1 MNARAIELFDE
12 LLRAPKRSAERSV
25 TGDDLPDFVL
35 SALAAVVVGAGTF
48 GAVLAT
54 SRGGIQLVYSA
65 LKLPLALLATLVLVV
80 PAFHAISSALER
92 PLAFRGVVALSLA
105 ATARAALLLVAFAP
119 VMWLA
124 LDLGVGYHDGVLLAV
139 ACYAVAGLA
148 ALRLLLHG
156 VGFGARG
163 AVIVAVAAL
172 VVCPVGGQTAWLF
185 RPFFGRPAQV
195 EVPLYRHKESS
206 FLDAVYKSARSSV
219 GIYDAIETS
228 YSREAACEPPF
239 DCARPDGEQRG
250 GKARRR

>member
-25 TGDDLPDFVL
+25 TGDDLPAFVL
-35 SALAAVVVGAGTF
+35 STLAAVVIGAGTF

-54 SRGGIQLVYSA
+54 SRGGVQLLYSA
-65 LKLPLALLATLVLVV
+65 LKLPMALLATLVLVV
-80 PAFHAISSALER
+80 PAFHAIAGALGR

-119 VMWLA
+119 AMWLA

-139 ACYAVAGLA
+139 ACYGVAGLA

-156 VGFGARG
+156 VGFSPRG
-163 AVIVAVAAL
+163 AMIVAVSAL

-185 RPFFGRPAQV
+185 RPFFGRPAQA
-195 EVPLYRHKESS
+195 EVPFLRHKESS
-206 FLDAVYKSARSSV
+206 FLDAVSKSARSSV
-219 GIYDAIETS
+219 GIYDA
-228 YSREAACEPPF
+228 REENLHECEACGTDLRKGYE
-239 DCARPDGEQRG
+239 R
-250 GKARRR
+250 